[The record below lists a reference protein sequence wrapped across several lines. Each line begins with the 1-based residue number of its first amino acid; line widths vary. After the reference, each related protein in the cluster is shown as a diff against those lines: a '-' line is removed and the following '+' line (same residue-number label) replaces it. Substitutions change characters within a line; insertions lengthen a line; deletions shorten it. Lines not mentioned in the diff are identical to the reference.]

1 MKVLATNK
9 EWQTKALQLNR
20 EQLYSGVD
28 SENRSLGVYSL
39 KTILIKEKKQQPTD
53 RVTLLDTGDFYAS
66 LYLVQKEKSLEIDS
80 KDVDQ
85 TKVNRLLDVYGEN
98 IFGVTE
104 QNKVI
109 LRELAT
115 PILAQYLKNQLNQYF
130 RK

>member
-39 KTILIKEKKQQPTD
+39 KTILDKQRKNQPTD
-53 RVTLLDTGDFYAS
+53 RVTLRDTGDFYAS
-66 LYLVQKEKSLEIDS
+66 LYLVQKEKSFEIDS
-80 KDVDQ
+80 KDADQ

-115 PILAQYLKNQLNQYF
+115 PILAQYLKQKLNEYF
-130 RK
+130 K

>member
-39 KTILIKEKKQQPTD
+39 KTILDKQRKNQPTD
-53 RVTLLDTGDFYAS
+53 RVTLRDTGDFYAS
-66 LYLVQKEKSLEIDS
+66 LYLVQKEKSFEIDS
-80 KDVDQ
+80 KDADQ
-85 TKVNRLLDVYGEN
+85 TKVNKLLDVYGEN

-115 PILAQYLKNQLNQYF
+115 PILAQYLKQKLNEYF
-130 RK
+130 K

>member
-53 RVTLLDTGDFYAS
+53 RVTLKDTGDFYAS
-66 LYLVQKEKSLEIDS
+66 LYLVQKEKSFEVDS
-80 KDVDQ
+80 RDADQ

-115 PILAQYLKNQLNQYF
+115 PILAQYLKQKLNEYF
-130 RK
+130 K

>member
-20 EQLYSGVD
+20 EQLYSGID
-28 SENRSLGVYSL
+28 SENRFLGVYSL
-39 KTILIKEKKQQPTD
+39 KTILEKQRKNQPTD
-53 RVTLLDTGDFYAS
+53 RVTLRDTGDFYAS
-66 LYLVQKEKSLEIDS
+66 LYLVQKEKSFEIDS
-80 KDVDQ
+80 KDADQ
-85 TKVNRLLDVYGEN
+85 TKVNKLLDVYGEN

-115 PILAQYLKNQLNQYF
+115 PILAQYLKQKLNEYF
-130 RK
+130 K

>member
-53 RVTLLDTGDFYAS
+53 RVTLKDTGDFYAS
-66 LYLVQKEKSLEIDS
+66 LYLVQKEKIFEIDS
-80 KDVDQ
+80 KDADQ

-115 PILAQYLKNQLNQYF
+115 PILAQYLKQKLNEYF
-130 RK
+130 K

>member
-39 KTILIKEKKQQPTD
+39 KTILDKQRKNQPTD
-53 RVTLLDTGDFYAS
+53 RVTLRDTGDFYAS
-66 LYLVQKEKSLEIDS
+66 LYLVQKEKIFEIDS
-80 KDVDQ
+80 KDSDQ

-115 PILAQYLKNQLNQYF
+115 PILAQYLKGNLIKIF
-130 RK
+130 KR

>member
-39 KTILIKEKKQQPTD
+39 KTILEKQRKNQPTD
-53 RVTLLDTGDFYAS
+53 RVTLRDTGDFYAS
-66 LYLVQKEKSLEIDS
+66 LYLVQKEKSFEIDS
-80 KDVDQ
+80 KDSDQ
-85 TKVNRLLDVYGEN
+85 TKVNKLLDVYGEN

-115 PILAQYLKNQLNQYF
+115 PILAQYLKGNLIKIF
-130 RK
+130 KR

>member
-39 KTILIKEKKQQPTD
+39 KTILYKKRKNQPTD
-53 RVTLLDTGDFYAS
+53 RVTLRDTGDFYAS
-66 LYLVQKEKSLEIDS
+66 LYLVQKEKSFEIDS
-80 KDVDQ
+80 KDSDQ
-85 TKVNRLLDVYGEN
+85 TKVNKLLDVYGEN

-115 PILAQYLKNQLNQYF
+115 PILAQYLKQKLNEYF
-130 RK
+130 K

>member
-39 KTILIKEKKQQPTD
+39 KTILEKQRKNQPTD
-53 RVTLLDTGDFYAS
+53 RVTLRDTGDFYAS
-66 LYLVQKEKSLEIDS
+66 LYLVQKEKSFEIDS
-80 KDVDQ
+80 KDADQ

-115 PILAQYLKNQLNQYF
+115 PILAQYLKQKLNEYF
-130 RK
+130 K

>member
-39 KTILIKEKKQQPTD
+39 KTILDKQRKNQPTD
-53 RVTLLDTGDFYAS
+53 RVTLRDTGDFYAS
-66 LYLVQKEKSLEIDS
+66 LYLVQKEKSFEIDS
-80 KDVDQ
+80 KDADQ
-85 TKVNRLLDVYGEN
+85 TKVNKLLDVYGEN

-115 PILAQYLKNQLNQYF
+115 PILAQYLKGNLIKIF
-130 RK
+130 KR